1 VPRDGVHA
9 RRSDDLVPAAH
20 GRRFGTRKLFERN
33 LKTIGIL
40 GTRTVMET
48 RLYRGI
54 SSTAVVLP
62 EGEALEQVHKSYIE
76 MAIAGRVTD
85 AQRHT
90 FFSIGHLCRVRG
102 ADAVMLGGTDLC
114 LAFEGQD
121 CGFPVLDCAKVH
133 VEALYKKSVARV

>member
-1 VPRDGVHA
+1 
-9 RRSDDLVPAAH
+9 
-20 GRRFGTRKLFERN
+20 
-33 LKTIGIL
+33 
-40 GTRTVMET
+40 MET

-90 FFSIGHLCRVRG
+90 FFSIGQHLCRVRG
-102 ADAVMLGGTDLC
+102 ADTVMLGGTDLC

-121 CGFPVLDCAKVH
+121 CGSQCSTARRFTSKRSTKSRLLECRR
-133 VEALYKKSVARV
+133 KSVIEK